1 MKKLYDFIRAY
12 WRHVIGVDAYVIL
25 QNPFSTIF
33 DIIKF
38 AIVLMAVKHNG
49 AFVETVPF
57 GNRIMAQDEFR
68 IAARDFCII
77 LYGNEQRLLKFSAVR
92 KMIMIAPDEMFFDA
106 QRLEAFG
113 RNAGPFH
120 GKIAENIDVV
130 FRRNPVI
137 PFLLQNAVHLFH
149 AVERPMGMDDD
160 FFMPKMQISCK
171 IGHLSFFPRKI
182 Q

>member
-92 KMIMIAPDEMFFDA
+92 KMIMIAPDEMFFCRA
-106 QRLEAFG
+106 AIGGIRPQC
-113 RNAGPFH
+113 GP
-120 GKIAENIDVV
+120 
-130 FRRNPVI
+130 
-137 PFLLQNAVHLFH
+137 
-149 AVERPMGMDDD
+149 
-160 FFMPKMQISCK
+160 
-171 IGHLSFFPRKI
+171 LSW
-182 Q
+182 